1 MGSHDPFGHFKHV
14 ITIKSQESPRFLHMQ
29 VVCEIP
35 LKNLA
40 KGYNFASNL
49 ISIRGLHAKLQTF
62 KVAGVLVMG
71 ISGPP
76 LGSLWTKWHL
86 GAGLVA
92 RHTVY
97 YKGEGDDFPQV
108 WAVVNLMSPNLFVAC
123 PSNKSPQAMH

>member
-1 MGSHDPFGHFKHV
+1 MSKMGSHDPFGNFKHV
-14 ITIKSQESPRFLHMQ
+14 ITTKSQESPRDLHVQ

-71 ISGPP
+71 ISGPS
-76 LGSLWTKWHL
+76 LGSL
-86 GAGLVA
+86 
-92 RHTVY
+92 
-97 YKGEGDDFPQV
+97 
-108 WAVVNLMSPNLFVAC
+108 
-123 PSNKSPQAMH
+123 